1 MPISRCEEQD
11 SSCPLYYSKLGCH
24 LSVHHEYYPASN
36 YRRSTENEFRNL
48 PDNKQLICRALHD
61 VLHREETPP
70 PKPDL
75 TFMREAIRR
84 YRNGME

>member
-1 MPISRCEEQD
+1 MREDCPIANENCKYHPRCFSD
-11 SSCPLYYSKLGCH
+11 IDHYW
-24 LSVHHEYYPASN
+24 YPKTDYKTAI
-36 YRRSTENEFRNL
+36 EKEFREL
-48 PDNKQLICRALHD
+48 PEFKRQICREQHD
-61 VLHREETPP
+61 ERHRLETPP